1 MNPIGNPW
9 GLHGIEEEV
18 ADIDIPLL
26 NHSDYSNFS
35 NVYVGVYTGGG
46 RMTLFLFT
54 YRALR

>member
-35 NVYVGVYTGGG
+35 NVHVGVYRGGG
-46 RMTLFLFT
+46 G
-54 YRALR
+54 